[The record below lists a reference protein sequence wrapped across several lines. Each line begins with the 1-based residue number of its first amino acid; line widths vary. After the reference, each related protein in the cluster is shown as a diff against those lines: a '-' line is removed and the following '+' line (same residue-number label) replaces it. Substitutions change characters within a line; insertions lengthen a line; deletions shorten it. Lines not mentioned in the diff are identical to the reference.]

1 MTLRGRFGI
10 IGSHRE
16 VLGKVSGN
24 IGKVPETPERFWTLS
39 KLYR

>member
-10 IGSHRE
+10 NGSHRE
-16 VLGKVSGN
+16 VSKKVPGN
-24 IGKVPETPERFWTLS
+24 IGKVPETLETFRTLS